1 MSTTTRM
8 RQAGAGRTAHAHV
21 VVWCGLVAITGIEV
35 LFASEQ
41 WRPALLLGVLSGL
54 SIVQAALI
62 VSYFMRLKFE
72 KSQLALWLV
81 PAVIFC
87 VGIMMIFFFPDSYRL
102 LQMRQ

>member
-1 MSTTTRM
+1 MSTTTHM
-8 RQAGAGRTAHAHV
+8 RQSGARWTARAHV
-21 VVWCGLVAITGIEV
+21 VVWAGLVAITGIEV

-41 WRPALLLGVLSGL
+41 LRPTPLLGVLSGL

-87 VGIMMIFFFPDSYRL
+87 VCIMMIFFFPDSYRL